1 MNTLIVLSYPDF
13 DAARRALAELGT
25 LRDRHVVA
33 LAGVVIVACSTDG
46 QLRTHA
52 VDPGRVSS
60 GSLLDNVVAHIE
72 SSLDAWRGR
81 PVDDA
86 LTDRVARN
94 ARPGTVSL
102 GLAATQVDI
111 YALSA
116 GLASLGGEVTDT
128 TLSIDD
134 ELKLVEAISNAR
146 DGNDGNDPPTN

>member
-1 MNTLIVLSYPDF
+1 MNTLIVLSYPDL

-25 LRDRHVVA
+25 LRDQHVVA
-33 LAGVVIVACSTDG
+33 LAGVVIVECSTDG

-52 VDPGRVSS
+52 VDPSRVSS
-60 GSLLDNVVAHIE
+60 GSLLDSVVAHVE
-72 SSLDAWRGR
+72 SSLDAWRER

-86 LTDRVARN
+86 LTDRVARK

-102 GLAATQVDI
+102 GLAATQLDI

-116 GLASLGGEVTDT
+116 ALAPLGGEVADT

-146 DGNDGNDPPTN
+146 DGSGERGPATD

>member
-1 MNTLIVLSYPDF
+1 M
-13 DAARRALAELGT
+13 
-25 LRDRHVVA
+25 RDRHVVA

-60 GSLLDNVVAHIE
+60 GLLLDNVVVHIE
-72 SSLDAWRGR
+72 SSLDAWRER

-86 LTDRVARN
+86 LTDRVARK

-116 GLASLGGEVTDT
+116 ALAPLGGEVADT
-128 TLSIDD
+128 TLSVDD

-146 DGNDGNDPPTN
+146 DDNDGNSGNDPQTN

>member
-1 MNTLIVLSYPDF
+1 MNTLIVLSYPDL

-33 LAGVVIVACSTDG
+33 LAGVVIVECSIDG

-52 VDPGRVSS
+52 VDPGRVAS
-60 GSLLDNVVAHIE
+60 GSLLDSVVAHIE
-72 SSLDAWRGR
+72 SSLDAWRER

-86 LTDRVARN
+86 LTDRVARK

-116 GLASLGGEVTDT
+116 ALGPLGGDVVDT

-146 DGNDGNDPPTN
+146 DGGIGSGPATD

>member
-1 MNTLIVLSYPDF
+1 M
-13 DAARRALAELGT
+13 AELGT

-60 GSLLDNVVAHIE
+60 GLLLDNVVVHIE
-72 SSLDAWRGR
+72 SSLDAWRER

-86 LTDRVARN
+86 LTDRVARK

-116 GLASLGGEVTDT
+116 ALAPLGGEVADT
-128 TLSIDD
+128 TLSVDD

-146 DGNDGNDPPTN
+146 DDNDGNSGNDPQTN

>member
-1 MNTLIVLSYPDF
+1 MNTLIVLSYPDL

-33 LAGVVIVACSTDG
+33 LAGVVIVECSTDG
-46 QLRTHA
+46 QLRMHV
-52 VDPGRVSS
+52 VDPGRVAS
-60 GSLLDNVVAHIE
+60 GSLLDSVVAHIE
-72 SSLDAWRGR
+72 SSLDAWRER

-86 LTDRVARN
+86 LTDRVARK

-116 GLASLGGEVTDT
+116 ALGPLGGDVVDT

-146 DGNDGNDPPTN
+146 DGGIGSGPATD

>member
-1 MNTLIVLSYPDF
+1 M
-13 DAARRALAELGT
+13 
-25 LRDRHVVA
+25 RDRHVVA

-60 GSLLDNVVAHIE
+60 GVLLDNVVAHIE
-72 SSLDAWRGR
+72 SSLDAWRER

-86 LTDRVARN
+86 LTDRVARK

-116 GLASLGGEVTDT
+116 ALAPLGGAVADT
-128 TLSIDD
+128 TLSVDD

-146 DGNDGNDPPTN
+146 DDNDGNSGNNPPTN